1 MRVDPSDDYKRFRAD
16 GSADDFQILTGEE
29 VGLVLIGIF
38 ALLLLVD
45 LLHKFGV
52 L

>member
-1 MRVDPSDDYKRFRAD
+1 MPEDLKNYKAPD
-16 GSADDFQILTGEE
+16 SFQILTGEE